1 MYFITCN
8 QDDLDSVK
16 VPRAICGCALEFVT
30 PTAAEAA
37 LALVALNME
46 VGLDYLLPCDK
57 LAN

>member
-1 MYFITCN
+1 MPLN
-8 QDDLDSVK
+8 QGDLDSVK
-16 VPRAICGCALEFVT
+16 IPRAIYGCALEFVT
-30 PTAAEAA
+30 PTAAEAALA